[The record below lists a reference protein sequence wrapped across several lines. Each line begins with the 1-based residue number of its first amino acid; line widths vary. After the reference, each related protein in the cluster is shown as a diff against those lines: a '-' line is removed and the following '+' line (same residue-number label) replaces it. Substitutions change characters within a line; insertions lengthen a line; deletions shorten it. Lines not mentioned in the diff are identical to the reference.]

1 MPKVRRE
8 KKRGRKAEA
17 KQAAATSGGNAA
29 VTAGGQRGAEVTTP
43 APRPAKVPRG
53 KAADDDDGLDA
64 DVAEILRRR
73 GIT

>member
-1 MPKVRRE
+1 
-8 KKRGRKAEA
+8 
-17 KQAAATSGGNAA
+17 